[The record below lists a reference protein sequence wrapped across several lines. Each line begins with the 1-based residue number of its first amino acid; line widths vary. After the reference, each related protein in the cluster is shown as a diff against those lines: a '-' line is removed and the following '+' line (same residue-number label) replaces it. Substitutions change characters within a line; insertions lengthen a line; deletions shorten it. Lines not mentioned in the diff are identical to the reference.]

1 MTLRRALSVPL
12 LAFSLSACVPNA
24 SAACATQSTDMGPD
38 FRVAGSFATTVARVR
53 GLLPAESQMIPLGI
67 PGETSAS
74 LCYLDGPVSHGA
86 PPVNGVVQ
94 PSFDRA
100 AVVVVGD

>member
-1 MTLRRALSVPL
+1 
-12 LAFSLSACVPNA
+12 
-24 SAACATQSTDMGPD
+24 MGPD

-74 LCYLDGPVSHGA
+74 LCYLDGPVSHGP

-100 AVVVVGD
+100 AVVVVGDAAYLVAAGYQDRLALRDPNAR